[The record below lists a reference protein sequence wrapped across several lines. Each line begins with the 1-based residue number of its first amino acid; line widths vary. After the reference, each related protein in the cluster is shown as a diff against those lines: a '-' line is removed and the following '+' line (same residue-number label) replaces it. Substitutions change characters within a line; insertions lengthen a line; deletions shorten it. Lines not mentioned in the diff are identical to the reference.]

1 MNMFCI
7 KKIASFV
14 IIISF
19 CFISCDQSGDKE
31 NTTANAPSNTAETPV
46 IVPDNS
52 VTADATTVYNI
63 WVLDSIN
70 GKAPDSNYFAHGTP
84 YFDFNL
90 EKNTVNGHTG
100 CNGLT
105 GKLKVQ
111 DQRLIFDSLV
121 ITSQVCNGKGKEFE
135 KKLLAGFRSGKT
147 TYKIQNEM
155 LYLNV
160 GSGSNFTFRKI
171 RR

>member
-1 MNMFCI
+1 MNTFYM
-7 KKIASFV
+7 KKIALFV
-14 IIISF
+14 IVISF
-19 CFISCDQSGDKE
+19 CCIACDQSGDNE
-31 NTTANAPSNTAETPV
+31 NNTANAPNTNAAETPL
-46 IVPDNS
+46 IVPDPA
-52 VTADATTVYNI
+52 TAPTTVYNI

-70 GKAPDSNYFAHGTP
+70 GKTPDSNYFAHGTP

-90 EKNTVNGHTG
+90 EKNSVSGHTG

-121 ITSQVCNGKGKEFE
+121 ITSQVCPGKGKEFE

-147 TYKIQNEM
+147 TYKIHNEM
-155 LYLNV
+155 LYVNV
-160 GSGSNFTFRKI
+160 GGGSNFSFRKI